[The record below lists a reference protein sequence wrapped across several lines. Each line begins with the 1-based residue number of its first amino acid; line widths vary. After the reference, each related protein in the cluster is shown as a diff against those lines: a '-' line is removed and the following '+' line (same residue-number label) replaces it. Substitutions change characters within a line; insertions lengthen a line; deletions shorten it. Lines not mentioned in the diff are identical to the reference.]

1 MSNKYSLK
9 KRISTGSFALRMAL
23 GNALNKVLIFLFIDI
38 LFFIILIW
46 PDLAPVRGAEEFFVV
61 VAPLLRD
68 ISAGRNFALLLQIEG
83 IIVLI
88 GIFTD
93 TFRLKSQLKPLDEMA
108 AAAEELLDMDM
119 LSEERFHKLEE
130 AIESYS
136 PMSEGKGISTGDN
149 ELASLESAVNKLVER
164 IRASY
169 KQQARF
175 VSDASH
181 ELRTPISV
189 IRGYADMLDRWGKDD
204 EKVLKES
211 IDAIRSETAS
221 MQRLVEQLLFL
232 ARADSGRQQL
242 DMKEFNLSDMALEVC
257 EESEMIDSTHRY
269 IFRGERDVR
278 ARGDIS
284 MLKQC
289 ARILT
294 ENAKKY
300 SPEGGEIVIRV
311 FRQGERPAFSVQ
323 DSGIGISAEEAPQ
336 IFERFYRADDSRSK
350 QSGGSGLGLSIAKLI
365 VDRHGGSIEVVSH
378 KGTGTRMTVIL

>member
-1 MSNKYSLK
+1 MAKKYIPK

-23 GNALNKVLIFLFIDI
+23 ANALDI
-38 LFFIILIW
+38 LVILLFVDLLFFMILIW
-46 PDLAPVRGAEEFFVV
+46 PDLAQARGPEEFFGAVV
-61 VAPLLRD
+61 PLLKD
-68 ISAGRNFALLLQIEG
+68 FFSGRNFALLLQVEG
-83 IIVLI
+83 IIVLVS
-88 GIFTD
+88 IFSN
-93 TFRLKSQLKPLDEMA
+93 TFKLKSQLKPLDEMA
-108 AAAEELLDMDM
+108 AAAEELLNMDM
-119 LSEERFHKLEE
+119 LSEERFQKLEE

-136 PMSEGKGISTGDN
+136 PLSEGKGISTGDN
-149 ELASLESAVNKLVER
+149 ELAGLENAVNKLVDR

-242 DMKEFNLSDMALEVC
+242 EMKDFNLSDMALEVC
-257 EESEMIDSTHRY
+257 EESEMIDSGHKY
-269 IFRGERDVR
+269 IFRGERDIR
-278 ARGDIS
+278 ARGDVS

-289 ARILT
+289 ARILM

-300 SPEGGEIVIRV
+300 SPEGGEIVIKV

-350 QSGGSGLGLSIAKLI
+350 QSGGSGLGLSIAKMI
-365 VDRHGGSIEVVSH
+365 VDKHGGSIELVSH
-378 KGTGTRMTVIL
+378 KGIGTRMTVVL

>member
-1 MSNKYSLK
+1 MTRKYIPK

-23 GNALNKVLIFLFIDI
+23 ANALDI
-38 LFFIILIW
+38 LVILLFVDLLFFMILIW
-46 PDLAPVRGAEEFFVV
+46 PDLSQARGPEEFFGVII
-61 VAPLLRD
+61 PLLKD
-68 ISAGRNFALLLQIEG
+68 VFSGRNFALLLQVEG
-83 IIVLI
+83 IIVLVS
-88 GIFTD
+88 IFSN
-93 TFRLKSQLKPLDEMA
+93 TFKLKSQLKPLDEMA
-108 AAAEELLDMDM
+108 AAAEELLNMDM
-119 LSEERFHKLEE
+119 LSEERFQKLEE

-136 PMSEGKGISTGDN
+136 PLSEAKGISTGDN
-149 ELASLESAVNKLVER
+149 ELAGLENAVNKLVDR

-242 DMKEFNLSDMALEVC
+242 EMKDFNLSDLALEVC
-257 EESEMIDSTHRY
+257 EESEMIDAGHKY
-269 IFRGERDVR
+269 VFRGERDIR
-278 ARGDIS
+278 ARGDVS

-300 SPEGGEIVIRV
+300 SPEGGEIIIKV
-311 FRQGERPAFSVQ
+311 FRQGGRPAFSVQ

-350 QSGGSGLGLSIAKLI
+350 QSGGSGLGLSIAKMI
-365 VDRHGGSIEVVSH
+365 IDRHGGSIEVVSH
-378 KGTGTRMTVIL
+378 KGTGTRMSVIL

>member
-1 MSNKYSLK
+1 MAKKYIPK

-23 GNALNKVLIFLFIDI
+23 ANALDI
-38 LFFIILIW
+38 LVILLFVDLLFFMILIW
-46 PDLAPVRGAEEFFVV
+46 PDLAQARGPEEFFGAVV
-61 VAPLLRD
+61 PLLKD
-68 ISAGRNFALLLQIEG
+68 VFSGRNFALLLQVEG
-83 IIVLI
+83 IIVLVS
-88 GIFTD
+88 IFSN
-93 TFRLKSQLKPLDEMA
+93 TFKLKSQLKPLDEMA
-108 AAAEELLDMDM
+108 AAAEELLNMDM
-119 LSEERFHKLEE
+119 LSGERFQKLEE

-136 PMSEGKGISTGDN
+136 PLSEGKGISTGDN
-149 ELASLESAVNKLVER
+149 ELAGLENAVNKLVDR

-232 ARADSGRQQL
+232 ARADSGRHQL
-242 DMKEFNLSDMALEVC
+242 EMKDFNLSDLALEVC
-257 EESEMIDSTHRY
+257 EESEMIDSGHRY
-269 IFRGERDVR
+269 IFRGERDIR
-278 ARGDIS
+278 ARGDVS

-289 ARILT
+289 ARILM

-300 SPEGGEIVIRV
+300 SPEGGEIVIKV
-311 FRQGERPAFSVQ
+311 FRQSERPAFSVQ

-350 QSGGSGLGLSIAKLI
+350 QSGGSGLGLSIAKMI

-378 KGTGTRMTVIL
+378 KGIGTRMTVVL